1 MRACCRETHVSFITT
16 LHDSLLPTV
25 YVPADNLY
33 IVPLLDEMRKNIQL
47 FFAKNF
53 FSMCSPNPQDFIRSK
68 IDTHDDIEDIF
79 SRNER
84 DANKTVQQNIL
95 FAEYILNNV
104 QEDSDLKKSM
114 ILLRRKYKVS
124 PRYSDIIY
132 AIKGNFYNH
141 PKRELITKMLT
152 STKIRSSSG
161 IVSITVF
168 TPAYPVVNGK
178 KQSFSC
184 EYNCAFCPAEPG
196 MPRSYLSDE
205 PGVVRARSSNFD
217 CVLQFIDRAATL
229 ENKGHPIDKIE
240 LLILGGT
247 FSSYQR
253 EFQETFCRDCFYAAN
268 IYNGIHT
275 KERQRLSIEEEQTI
289 NETADVKI
297 IGLTIE
303 THPTTIKKEYI
314 RFLRMLGVTRIQ
326 MGFQHTND
334 AILRKIRRKC
344 TLDQIKSA
352 VKLLKDACF
361 KMDSHLMQRLPDAT
375 PEIDIQMQND
385 MIHDPDLQVDQW
397 KLYPCMLVPWTKIK
411 EWYDDGSY
419 IPYPEEDLVDVL
431 VHAMANV
438 TPWIRVNRVMRDI
451 SAQYIY
457 NEGRQPMRDDVMV
470 KLKEKGLISQDIR
483 TREIRN
489 EKIDPN
495 TLKMIV
501 RKYFASG
508 AMEYFISFEQ
518 KGEENSADTIVAFLR
533 LRLPKEYTLESL
545 QGCAFVREVHVY
557 GEAIK
562 TSDKIKKHGQHIGLG
577 RRLLSKA
584 ETISFF
590 NGYKKIAVIAGIGT
604 RNYYRKLGYIYTN
617 EDGYLVKPIQFPFHF
632 WAGLL
637 TSIGIFLF
645 FSFVRMHLS
654 FFS

>member
-1 MRACCRETHVSFITT
+1 
-16 LHDSLLPTV
+16 
-25 YVPADNLY
+25 
-33 IVPLLDEMRKNIQL
+33 
-47 FFAKNF
+47 
-53 FSMCSPNPQDFIRSK
+53 MCSPNPQDFIRST
-68 IDTHDDIEDIF
+68 IDTNVDIEDIF

-84 DANKTVQQNIL
+84 DANKSIKENIL
-95 FAEYILNNV
+95 FAEYILKNVNN
-104 QEDSDLKKSM
+104 ETELKKSM
-114 ILLRRKYKVS
+114 VVLRRRYKVC

-132 AIKGNFYNH
+132 AIKGNFYDH
-141 PKRELITKMLT
+141 PNRELITNMLT

-168 TPAYPVVNGK
+168 TPAYPVVKGK

-184 EYNCAFCPAEPG
+184 EFNCAFCPAEPN

-205 PGVVRARSSNFD
+205 PGVVRARASNFD

-275 KERQRLSIEEEQTI
+275 KERERLSIEEEQTI

-303 THPTTIKKEYI
+303 THPTTIKKEYV
-314 RFLRMLGVTRIQ
+314 RFLRKLGVTRIQ

-334 AILRKIRRKC
+334 AILKKIKRKC
-344 TLDQIKSA
+344 TVEQIKKA

-375 PEIDIQMQND
+375 PEMDIQMQND

-411 EWYDDGSY
+411 EWYDNGSY

-431 VHAMANV
+431 IHAMANV
-438 TPWIRVNRVMRDI
+438 SPWIRVNRVMRDI

-457 NEGRQPMRDDVMV
+457 NEGRQPMRDDVML
-470 KLKEKGLISQDIR
+470 KLKEMGLMSHDIR
-483 TREIRN
+483 SREIRN
-489 EKIDPN
+489 EQINLN

-501 RKYFASG
+501 RKYLASG

-518 KGEENSADTIVAFLR
+518 KGKENEADTIVAFLR

-545 QGCAFVREVHVY
+545 EGCAFVREVHVY

-584 ETISFF
+584 ENISYL
-590 NGYKKIAVIAGIGT
+590 NGYEKIAVIAGIGT
-604 RNYYRKLGYIYTN
+604 RNYYRKLGYVHTN
-617 EDGYLVKPIQFPFHF
+617 DDGYLVKQFRYSLYFGF
-632 WAGLL
+632 MIIIFISSGILMSFIFYYFADLL
-637 TSIGIFLF
+637 FYSK
-645 FSFVRMHLS
+645 
-654 FFS
+654 

>member
-1 MRACCRETHVSFITT
+1 MCT
-16 LHDSLLPTV
+16 L
-25 YVPADNLY
+25 
-33 IVPLLDEMRKNIQL
+33 
-47 FFAKNF
+47 
-53 FSMCSPNPQDFIRSK
+53 NPQDFIRSK
-68 IDTHDDIEDIF
+68 IDTHVEIEDIF
-79 SRNER
+79 ARSER
-84 DANKTVQQNIL
+84 DANKTIGQNIL

-104 QEDSDLKKSM
+104 NNEADLKKSM
-114 ILLRRKYKVS
+114 VFLRRKYKVC
-124 PRYSDIIY
+124 PRNSDIIY
-132 AIKGNFYNH
+132 AIKGNFYDH
-141 PKRELITKMLT
+141 CKRELITKMLT
-152 STKIRSSSG
+152 STKVRSSSG

-168 TPAYPVVNGK
+168 TPPFPVVNGK

-184 EYNCAFCPAEPG
+184 EYNCAFCPNEPN

-253 EFQETFCRDCFYAAN
+253 EFQEIFCRDCFYAAN
-268 IYNGIHT
+268 IYNAIHT
-275 KERQRLSIEEEQTI
+275 KERHRLSIQEEQKI
-289 NETADVKI
+289 NETAEVKI

-303 THPTTIKKEYI
+303 THPTTINKEYI
-314 RFLRMLGVTRIQ
+314 IFLRKLGVTRIQ

-334 AILRKIRRKC
+334 DILKRIKRKC
-344 TLDQIKSA
+344 TVAQIKKA

-375 PEIDIQMQND
+375 PEMDIQMQND
-385 MIHDPDLQVDQW
+385 MINDPDLQVDQW

-419 IPYPEEDLVDVL
+419 VPYPEEDLVDVL
-431 VHAMANV
+431 AHAMANV
-438 TPWIRVNRVMRDI
+438 SPWIRVNRVMRDI

-457 NEGRQPMRDDVMV
+457 NKGRQPMRDDVMM
-470 KLKEKGLISQDIR
+470 KLKENGLFSNDIR
-483 TREIRN
+483 SRELRN
-489 EKIDPN
+489 EMIDVSS
-495 TLKMIV
+495 LKMIV

-518 KGEENSADTIVAFLR
+518 KNEKNNVDTIVAFLR
-533 LRLPKEYTLESL
+533 LRLPKEYTLSSL
-545 QGCAFVREVHVY
+545 EGCAFIRELHVY

-577 RRLLSKA
+577 RQLLSKA
-584 ETISFF
+584 ENISFF

-604 RNYYRKLGYIYTN
+604 RNYYRRLGYTYMN
-617 EDGYLVKPIQFPFHF
+617 KDGYLVKKFQCTLRF
-632 WAGLL
+632 A
-637 TSIGIFLF
+637 FLCATIICL
-645 FSFVRMHLS
+645 VVTNIILKC
-654 FFS
+654 